1 MHRQLDTL
9 WLEEAEPQIDSRIV
23 RYLKKHHE
31 KYQSLLERQNELLGR
46 HPVIVSVINDDEEM
60 VLSREEHKALKEY
73 MANQSEMDGIVIEYS
88 YFFGQTIMFDYV
100 EVLNILYHK
109 LKKEDEGRKERGNRK
124 MSMSFE
130 EEKDLIE
137 TTLNSLAVY
146 AEEIAQD
153 MWKPLMQIRKVVKE
167 MSSFWDMQEEKDW
180 ERNFNNHVILSF
192 YDQKAEPITEEEK
205 LKALRGLT
213 YYTEEVNYLY
223 GEEAAERIQ
232 EIRKLITEMESRWK
246 LPAEKKEVTCK
257 KPEQST
263 GNLET

>member
-1 MHRQLDTL
+1 MRRRLDTL
-9 WLEEAEPQIDSRIV
+9 WLEEAEPQVDSRIV

-31 KYQSLLERQNELLGR
+31 KYQSLLKSQNELLER
-46 HPVIVSVINDDEEM
+46 YPVIVSVINDDEEM
-60 VLSREEHKALKEY
+60 VLSREAHKAFKEY
-73 MANQSEMDGIVIEYS
+73 MTNQSKMDSIVIEYS

-100 EVLNILYHK
+100 EVLNVLYHK

-153 MWKPLMQIRKVVKE
+153 MWKPLMQIKKVVKE

-232 EIRKLITEMESRWK
+232 EIRKLITEMEFRWK
-246 LPAEKKEVTCK
+246 LPAEKMEVTCE
-257 KPEQST
+257 KPEQNT